1 MLSQDKMVKKARKAI
16 ETMYVDTCTITN
28 KEEYEKENGSTG
40 FRDTILCENEPCK
53 LSYSSTSSAVQGEV
67 AASVGQSIKLFIS
80 PDVPIPEGSKIS
92 VTHDGVTGEYKRS
105 GVPAMYAT
113 HQEIVLD
120 FKGWS

>member
-1 MLSQDKMVKKARKAI
+1 MVKRARKAI

-40 FRDTILCENEPCK
+40 FRDTIICENEPCK

-80 PDVPIPEGSKIS
+80 PDIQIFEGSKIS

-105 GVPAMYAT
+105 GVPAMYTT
-113 HQEIVLD
+113 HQEIILD